1 MAKKSI
7 IQREIKRNIL
17 YNKYK
22 EKRALLIFNF
32 KNTTNL
38 ILKQEI
44 HNKIQKLPKNSSKIR
59 IRQRCWKTGRSRGY
73 FRDFGISRHVFR
85 EMAHQGFLPG
95 IIKSSW

>member
-7 IQREIKRNIL
+7 IQREIKRNEL

-22 EKRALLIFNF
+22 EKRTLLLFQF
-32 KNTTNL
+32 KNKKNL
-38 ILKQEI
+38 TLKQEI
-44 HNKIQKLPKNSSKIR
+44 HNKIQKLPKNSSEIR
-59 IRQRCWKTGRSRGY
+59 IRNRCWKTGRARGY
-73 FRDFGISRHVFR
+73 YRDFGLSRHVFR